1 MIKAASE
8 KQIAF
13 LHSLASERV
22 ATEAQTTALARMF
35 SQGATSLE
43 ASQAITALLSAPRKV
58 RPAVAFGGARE
69 NVLADV
75 PLSKYALPAEDV
87 RDFIPDIAVGSNDL
101 VFVEVREFKGT
112 RYMRRLSGSVGD
124 FVRIKISTRAVE
136 SVAGLIKRDAP
147 AAAKRFA
154 EHYSVCAVCSAE
166 LTDKLSRERGIGP
179 VCWRRFAC

>member
-1 MIKAASE
+1 MVKAASE

-13 LHSLASERV
+13 LHTLADERV
-22 ATEAQTTALARMF
+22 ATESQSAALARMF
-35 SQGATSLE
+35 SQGATSTE
-43 ASQAITALLSAPRKV
+43 ASLAITTLLSAPRKA
-58 RPAVAFGGARE
+58 RQAVAFTGARVG
-69 NVLADV
+69 VLADV
-75 PLSKYALPAEDV
+75 PLSKYALPADDV

-112 RYMRRLSGSVGD
+112 RYMRRLAGSVGD
-124 FVRIKISTRAVE
+124 FTRIKISPRAVE

-166 LTDKLSRERGIGP
+166 LTDRVSRERGIGP
-179 VCWRRFAC
+179 VCWKRFA